1 MKRQQN
7 GTGGADP
14 RLCRSLV
21 LPDRVRRAGSGL
33 DVKPD
38 FSSVPDYSQDPEKD
52 VIVGNVPSG
61 C

>member
-1 MKRQQN
+1 MKRRQN
-7 GTGGADP
+7 ETGADP

-33 DVKPD
+33 DVKLG
-38 FSSVPDYSQDPEKD
+38 FSSVPNYSQDPEKD
-52 VIVGNVPSG
+52 VIAGIVPSG